1 MSKLA
6 ALRAKILEQ
15 EPKTPTN
22 KPRGDQALYP
32 FWNIKTGETAVL
44 RFLPDADPTN
54 ALYWVEKAV
63 INLPFTGLKSD
74 PSDEKV
80 RNVTVPC
87 MQMYGENCP
96 IIAEVST
103 WYKPKDPVMTALANK
118 YWKKRTYIFQGFVR
132 NNPLI
137 GTGDPKTEDSPPEN
151 PIRRFVIAPQLYTV
165 IKAGNNNPEIEVIPS
180 DYENGLNFNVLKG
193 KSGEHADYSTSSFA
207 RRESALTEADYAAIE
222 KYGLFNLK
230 DFLPR
235 KPSESELR
243 VIKEMFEASV
253 DGRPY
258 DLEKWGAYYKPWGL
272 DAPTAN
278 SNDDDESFETPSQRV
293 SVQVPVQTPA
303 QSSSTPPWNDDEDD
317 GFAPASESVDKA
329 PASNKLSTSD
339 ILAQIKQRQ
348 AAAQAKTA

>member
-15 EPKTPTN
+15 EPKTSTN

-32 FWNIKTGETAVL
+32 FWNIKIGETAVL

-80 RNVTVPC
+80 RNVVVPC
-87 MQMYGENCP
+87 IDMYGEKCP
-96 IIAEVST
+96 IIAELST

-132 NNPLI
+132 SNPLI

-165 IKAGNNNPEIEVIPS
+165 IKAGNNNPEIEEIPT

-207 RRESALTEADYAAIE
+207 RRESALTEADHAAIE

-272 DAPTAN
+272 DAPAN
-278 SNDDDESFETPSQRV
+278 GSDDDESFETQSPRASAPRA
-293 SVQVPVQTPA
+293 SAPA
-303 QSSSTPPWNDDEDD
+303 QETPQRSSTPPWNDDAEEDA
-317 GFAPASESVDKA
+317 FSSESVDKVE
-329 PASNKLSTSD
+329 ASTSEKLTTSD
-339 ILAQIKQRQ
+339 ILAKIKARQ
-348 AAAQAKTA
+348 AKPA